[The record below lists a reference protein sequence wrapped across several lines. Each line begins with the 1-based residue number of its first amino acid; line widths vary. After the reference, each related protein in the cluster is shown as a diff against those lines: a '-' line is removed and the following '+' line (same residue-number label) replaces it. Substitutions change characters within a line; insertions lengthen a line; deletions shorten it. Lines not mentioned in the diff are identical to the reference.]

1 MYIYRGSAIRSAPS
15 RLESTFVV
23 NFVEIA
29 FAGMQPM
36 SSPHEIIAPSTGA
49 GGTTLVAPEAKVP
62 ACHLAPCSDI
72 LVDGELFSGSSYILL
87 KLR

>member
-1 MYIYRGSAIRSAPS
+1 MYIYRGSVIRSAPS

-36 SSPHEIIAPSTGA
+36 SSPHGIIAPSTGA
-49 GGTTLVAPEAKVP
+49 GGTFARRAGVES
-62 ACHLAPCSDI
+62 ACLPPCSDI